1 MTSTPPPTPSA
12 APVPPLGPQ
21 QAAPP
26 RRRVA
31 AQAAFETRAVL
42 RNGEQLLLTLVIPA
56 LLLVGLARTSIVELG
71 GTGGLSR
78 VDVVTPGVLALAVMT
93 TSFTSQAIATAFDRR
108 NGVLRLLGTTPL
120 GRSGLLTGK
129 VLAVLVVEAVQVLL
143 LGGTALALGWQPD
156 AGGLPWALLAAVLG
170 TAAFTSLAFLLAGTL
185 RAEGV
190 LALANL
196 LLVLLVVGGGVLL
209 PPELLPAGL
218 EHVAPFLP
226 SGALGDAMR
235 AALIDGVLAPV
246 PFAVL
251 AAWTVVL
258 GAAAAR
264 FFRWR

>member
-1 MTSTPPPTPSA
+1 MTSTRNPAPTT
-12 APVPPLGPQ
+12 PVQPQ
-21 QAAPP
+21 QAAPT
-26 RRRVA
+26 RRRVL

-56 LLLVGLARTSIVELG
+56 LLLVGLTRTSIVELG
-71 GTGGLSR
+71 DTGGVSR
-78 VDVVTPGVLALAVMT
+78 IDLVAPGVLALAVMT

-120 GRSGLLTGK
+120 GRGGLLTGK
-129 VLAVLVVEAVQVLL
+129 VLAVLAVEVVQAMI
-143 LGGTALALGWQPD
+143 LGGTALALDWQPD
-156 AGGLPWALLAAVLG
+156 LGGIPAALLAAVLG

-190 LALANL
+190 LAVANL

-209 PPELLPAGL
+209 PAALLPVGL

-226 SGALGDAMR
+226 SGALGDSMR
-235 AALIDGVLAPV
+235 AALIDGEFAATS
-246 PFAVL
+246 FAVL
-251 AAWTVVL
+251 AGWTALL

-264 FFRWR
+264 FFRWQ